1 MDQVSIEYT
10 NISHSKTLENFS
22 KFGFLV
28 WKQTIWQPW
37 LRPVH
42 VRPNQ
47 QLTNGK
53 VFEATYFLSQ
63 NLYKFNLWKSR
74 L

>member
-10 NISHSKTLENFS
+10 NISHCKILQNLP

-37 LRPVH
+37 L
-42 VRPNQ
+42 
-47 QLTNGK
+47 G
-53 VFEATYFLSQ
+53 
-63 NLYKFNLWKSR
+63 
-74 L
+74 